1 MHPQTGGCD
10 TESNL
15 VEHRVTMHAVLA
27 ITLRTIEWEPEY
39 ARIHKIFSK
48 CIKQI
53 LRLVKNSL
61 GQVAVHCDHSA
72 SHLSL
77 KVKLLTALVWD

>member
-15 VEHRVTMHAVLA
+15 VEHHVTIQYSLLPSEENRVGA
-27 ITLRTIEWEPEY
+27 RTC
-39 ARIHKIFSK
+39 KDSQNSK

-61 GQVAVHCDHSA
+61 GQAAVHCDYSA

-77 KVKLLTALVWD
+77 KEKLLTALVWD